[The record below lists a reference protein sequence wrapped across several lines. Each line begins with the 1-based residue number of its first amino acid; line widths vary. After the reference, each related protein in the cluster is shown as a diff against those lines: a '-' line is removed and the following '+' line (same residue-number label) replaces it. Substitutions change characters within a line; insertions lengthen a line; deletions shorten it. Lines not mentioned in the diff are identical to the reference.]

1 MKGRRQFEKIAP
13 LLNKKT
19 NKFWIKLACVLD
31 TLVFSTIFQGLID
44 FLGFD
49 HRIDGDKKPNQEV
62 NQNKV

>member
-13 LLNKKT
+13 LLNKK
-19 NKFWIKLACVLD
+19 NKQGLFRLACVLD
-31 TLVFSTIFQGLID
+31 TLVFSTIFQGLVD

-49 HRIDGDKKPNQEV
+49 HRIDGNKKPNQEV